1 MEISKL
7 QELEHKLGIHFKNR
21 DLLLEALTHRS
32 YLNERPDWHLD
43 HNERLEF
50 LGDAVLE
57 LIVTEYLFKNYKDPE
72 GILTAWRAALVNST
86 MLAEISKKLGL
97 NDYVLLSQGERKDNG
112 RARQYILAN
121 ALEAIIGAV
130 YLDRGYKETEKF
142 IEKNI
147 LPEFPRIIDQK
158 LYKDAKSLFQEQAQ
172 ERKGVTPS
180 YKVLDEWGPDHSKTF
195 KVGVYLNDELA
206 GTGFGPSKQEAQ
218 QKAAEDALHKKEWAK
233 EP

>member
-1 MEISKL
+1 MDLEKL
-7 QELEHKLGIHFKNR
+7 QELEHKLGIRFKNY

-32 YLNERPDWHLD
+32 YLNERPDWHLN

-57 LIVTEYLFKNYKDPE
+57 LAVTDYLFKNHGDPE

-86 MLAEISKKLGL
+86 MLAEISKKLDL

-121 ALEAIIGAV
+121 ALEALIGAI
-130 YLDRGYKETEKF
+130 YLDQGYEEAKKF
-142 IEKNI
+142 IEKNV
-147 LPEFPRIIDQK
+147 LAEFSRIIDQK
-158 LYKDAKSLFQEQAQ
+158 LYKDAKSLFQEEAQ
-172 ERKGVTPS
+172 ERKGVTPL
-180 YKVLDEWGPDHSKTF
+180 YRVLDEWGPDHSKTF
-195 KVGVYLNDELA
+195 KVGVYLNEELV

-218 QKAAEDALHKKEWAK
+218 QKAAEDALHKKEWSR
-233 EP
+233 